1 MSKSKSPKL
10 STQFSLSPEEKLM
23 EVGAES
29 GQMFIGIPKDENY
42 SDGRV
47 ALTPLS
53 SAILVNRGHRIIME
67 SNAGVG
73 SNFYDN
79 DYSEA
84 GVEICDDGKKVFEA
98 DIILKVTPPKQKD
111 LDLLKPGQT
120 LISPLQL
127 PTMSGAMLQQLKA
140 KKITCI
146 AFEYLADDTGVF
158 PIVRAMSE
166 IAGSSSIL
174 IASELLSKTNNG
186 KGILLGGVTGV
197 PPAKVVILGGGVVGE
212 YASRAAMGLGAEV
225 KVFDN
230 SISKLMRMQNNL
242 ESRVFTSTID
252 PKILS
257 KEMETA
263 DVMVGA
269 IHSKSGRSPIIVTE
283 SMVAKMKKGSVI
295 IDISIDQGGLFE
307 TSDITTLEDPTF
319 IAYDVVHYCVPN
331 IAARVART
339 SSKAVS
345 NILSNY
351 LLSMHENGGLDN
363 FLQQF
368 VNCRQG
374 IYLYKGALTNKH
386 LSEQF
391 DIKFTSIDLLL
402 ASVF

>member
-1 MSKSKSPKL
+1 MPKISEEFSP
-10 STQFSLSPEEKLM
+10 SPLEQLVKIDNDTNQL
-23 EVGAES
+23 
-29 GQMFIGIPKDENY
+29 FIGIPKDENY

-53 SAILVNRGHRIIME
+53 AAILVNRGHRIIME

-111 LDLLKPGQT
+111 LELFKPGQT

-127 PTMSGAMLQQLKA
+127 PTMTGEMLMQLKL

-174 IASELLSKTNNG
+174 IASELLSKTNKG

-212 YASRAAMGLGAEV
+212 YASRAAMGLGAQV
-225 KVFDN
+225 RVFDN

-263 DVMVGA
+263 DVMIGA

-307 TSDITTLEDPTF
+307 TSEITTLEDPTF
-319 IAYDVVHYCVPN
+319 LAYDVVHYCVPN

-345 NILSNY
+345 NILSNF
-351 LLSMHENGGLDN
+351 LLTMFDNGGLDT
-363 FLQQF
+363 FLQLHL
-368 VNCRQG
+368 NCRQG
-374 IYLYKGALTNKH
+374 IYLYKGTLTNKH

-391 DIKFTSIDLLL
+391 NIKFTSIDLLI
-402 ASVF
+402 ASSF